1 MKTTAVIEKGK
12 DGTFGIFTPDIDH
25 VIIGEGATVA
35 EAKADFENSV
45 AEMLASYKE
54 EGIEVPEELQV
65 IEFEYKY
72 HGMSMFNGFDP
83 SSILDFYSLVN
94 VCTTGP
100 NVYIS
105 EPLAERIEAALHEI
119 DNAMTIEDAK
129 TILKL

>member
-1 MKTTAVIEKGK
+1 MKTTAIIEKGK

-25 VIIGEGATVA
+25 IIIGEGATVA

-45 AEMLASYKE
+45 AEMLAYYKD
-54 EGIEVPEELQV
+54 EGIEVPKELQV

-72 HGMSMFNGFDP
+72 HGMSMFNGFEP
-83 SSILDFYSLVN
+83 SSILDFSYLVA
-94 VCTTGP
+94 CTTCP

-129 TILKL
+129 TILEL